1 MSINTRMSISKK
13 VIATISLCFA
23 ALCFVCLLIIFR
35 DFHERLKRKFYSVPL
50 YAEYYELIEPVLK
63 NNPQINRIY
72 YPTFARDYCF
82 HIGLDIEEDIF
93 AWEIID
99 NISSLQQESKYL
111 SKEVIV
117 IVLNPLSKKKVKV
130 VVLPSLIGYS
140 PKNGNL
146 FKGVVILNDNEY
158 WSLQTF

>member
-1 MSINTRMSISKK
+1 MSISKK

-23 ALCFVCLLIIFR
+23 ALCFVSLLIIFQ
-35 DFHERLKRKFYSVPL
+35 DYYECMKREYYSPHI
-50 YAEYYELIEPVLK
+50 YGEYYELIEPVLK
-63 NNPQINRIY
+63 NNPQIKRIY
-72 YPTFARDYCF
+72 YPSFARDYCF

-117 IVLNPLSKKKVKV
+117 IVLNPRSKKQGKV
-130 VVLPSLIGYS
+130 VVLPSLSGYS
-140 PKNGNL
+140 PGNGNL
-146 FKGVVILNDNEY
+146 FKGIIILDDNEHWY
-158 WSLQTF
+158 PR